1 MTDALTASIAIFKSE
16 FDYKTVS
23 KTTTPIVPKEIFEIT
38 QRVIEN
44 KSCEIYRGTHGVYV
58 IAYSESGP
66 FPDSAHT
73 SDKWLPVYI
82 ARMEKWS
89 SGGVKKSELDNY
101 LSEQTNV

>member
-1 MTDALTASIAIFKSE
+1 MENTASIAIFKSE

-23 KTTTPIVPKEIFEIT
+23 KSTAPIVPKEIFEIT

-44 KSCEIYRGTHGVYV
+44 KSCEIYRGTHGVYI

-89 SGGVKKSELDNY
+89 SGGVKKEEYERFLMGEN
-101 LSEQTNV
+101 NG